1 MRREIPCPPKGKL
14 KAQKGLVRLSI
25 EIVAFTLNYN
35 QIEGLQIWGQKGPVY
50 LPAFII
56 YSFTKLFSPLYFT
69 GPFCPWFF
77 PSLSFTTILLLYWYT
92 HQPFLQ
98 PPTALYLFFTAPF
111 FFLLILLLLI
121 VIILLIFLKKERN
134 NSNIVI

>member
-1 MRREIPCPPKGKL
+1 LRREIPCPPKGKL

-77 PSLSFTTILLLYWYT
+77 PSLSFTTILLFILIYSPA
-92 HQPFLQ
+92 PF
-98 PPTALYLFFTAPF
+98 TALYCSLSIFTAPYF
-111 FFLLILLLLI
+111 SLLILLLLI
-121 VIILLIFLKKERN
+121 VIILLIFFKKRKK
-134 NSNIVI
+134 

>member
-1 MRREIPCPPKGKL
+1 VRGKIPCPSKGKL
-14 KAQKGLVRLSI
+14 KAEKGLVRLSI

-56 YSFTKLFSPLYFT
+56 YSFTKFISPTLFYRPFLPLVLSFFIFYNYFTFYTHIFTSPLY
-69 GPFCPWFF
+69 CP
-77 PSLSFTTILLLYWYT
+77 LLLSI
-92 HQPFLQ
+92 
-98 PPTALYLFFTAPF
+98 FFTAPYF
-111 FFLLILLLLI
+111 SLLILLLLI